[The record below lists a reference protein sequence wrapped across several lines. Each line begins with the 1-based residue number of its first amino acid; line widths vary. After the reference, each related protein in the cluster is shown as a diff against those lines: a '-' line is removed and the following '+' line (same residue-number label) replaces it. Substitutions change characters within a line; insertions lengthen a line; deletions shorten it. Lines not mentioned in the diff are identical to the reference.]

1 VIHLKDKTAI
11 VTGASRGIG
20 LAIAQ
25 AFAKAGAKVVIASR
39 KPDGVE
45 QAVAKL
51 KEAGCDHVYGRTC
64 HVGSEAQIAELV
76 QWTTEEVG
84 LPDVAVAN
92 AGTNPYFGPMLA
104 TPETAWD
111 KTFEVNLKGAFWLFR
126 DVSKGLMKADRPG
139 SLLSISSVAA
149 LGAAP
154 LQGTYGMTKA
164 SLVSMTQ
171 TLAFELGPRKIRV
184 NAIAPGLIDTKLSQ
198 ALVSNPA
205 ILQHFEEKS
214 ALKRIGEPEEIA
226 SAALY
231 LASDAASFVTGQTIA
246 VDGGFSSSGA

>member
-1 VIHLKDKTAI
+1 MIHLNGKTAI

-20 LAIAQ
+20 LAIAE
-25 AFAKAGAKVVIASR
+25 AFSKAGAQVVIASR
-39 KPDGVE
+39 KADGIE
-45 QAVAKL
+45 RALAEL
-51 KEAGCDHVYGRTC
+51 SEAGCENVQGRTC
-64 HVGSEAQIAELV
+64 HVGSEEQVGDLV
-76 QWTTEEVG
+76 QWTTKEVG
-84 LPDVAVAN
+84 VPDIAVAN

-104 TPETAWD
+104 TPDTAWD

-126 DVSKGLMKADRPG
+126 DVAKGLMNSDLPG
-139 SLLSISSVAA
+139 SLVCISSVAA

-164 SLVSMTQ
+164 SLISMTQ

-198 ALVSNPA
+198 ALISNPA
-205 ILQHFEEKS
+205 ILKHFEEKS
-214 ALKRIGEPEEIA
+214 ALKRIGTPHEIA

-231 LASDAASFVTGQTIA
+231 LASDAASYVTGQTLA